1 MELAPRLKAE
11 IWVKALIRR
20 CEVEGAA
27 AMVVSRG
34 DATSGVVLVKVNSLD
49 GLARVFSPTRA
60 GDGSFQWLSATGAEP
75 IPEAEADAYIDR
87 QKKFDPDL
95 WVVEIEDRAGRHFL
109 QEPVV

>member
-20 CEVEGAA
+20 CEVEGAT

-60 GDGSFQWLSATGAEP
+60 GDGSFQWLSATGAGP
-75 IPEAEADAYIDR
+75 VPEAEADAYIDR

>member
-1 MELAPRLKAE
+1 MEPLPRLKAE

-27 AMVVSRG
+27 AMVVARG

-49 GLARVFSPTRA
+49 GLTRVFSPARA
-60 GDGSFQWLSATGAEP
+60 GDGSFQWLSGTGVEPVAEV
-75 IPEAEADAYIDR
+75 EADAYIAR
-87 QKKFDPDL
+87 QRKFDPDL